1 MPRSRASCTKP
12 ARDCRDQGHVR
23 MRLKIQARIRQRPAT
38 GTPRQSRLARASLHL
53 FAAQRSRRPERILPQ
68 KPGERPR
75 PPPPPNA
82 TEKASSARDPGR
94 PRYRETAG
102 LERQNEASKGDQDEQ
117 PGAQKRKKGPKAL
130 FSSTQAETWIM
141 FGAGNESCTR
151 ALSLCFP
158 ITFSTVVI
166 SEELNYSLVFRPRQ
180 QSSSN
185 HFHQRPRMIHPPVVT
200 PDASSC

>member
-1 MPRSRASCTKP
+1 
-12 ARDCRDQGHVR
+12 
-23 MRLKIQARIRQRPAT
+23 MRLKIQARSRQRPTT

-141 FGAGNESCTR
+141 FGAGNETR
-151 ALSLCFP
+151 TRDPDLGKVVLYQLSYSRVTTCCPFGRNR
-158 ITFSTVVI
+158 TF
-166 SEELNYSLVFRPRQ
+166 
-180 QSSSN
+180 
-185 HFHQRPRMIHPPVVT
+185 
-200 PDASSC
+200 DA